1 MPKGMW
7 AAAAYLAPALVA
19 LHGISEMMEASTHG
33 SMHLFDLCA
42 LQYIHPI
49 RQPLCAYRNIK
60 YTTYTRENLHI
71 STVAPAFWCKSA

>member
-33 SMHLFDLCA
+33 SMHLFNLCTS
-42 LQYIHPI
+42 
-49 RQPLCAYRNIK
+49 
-60 YTTYTRENLHI
+60 TTYQSNT
-71 STVAPAFWCKSA
+71 SASICV